1 MFHNDQLAAFWMPF
15 TANRGFKAEPRL
27 LAAAKDM
34 HYTTTDGRVVLDG
47 TAGLWCVNAGHCREP
62 IVAAIREQ
70 AGKMDFGPTFQLGHP
85 LAFDFANRVGELMPA
100 GLDRVFFTNSGSEAV
115 DSALKIALAC
125 HRSRGQGTRTRL
137 IGRERGY
144 HGTGFGGISVGGLV
158 NNRRAFGTL
167 LTGVDHLRH
176 THDVANAFSRGQPA
190 SGADLADDLERIVA
204 LHGSETIAAVIVE
217 PMAGST
223 GVLLPPVGYLER
235 LRESCTRHGIIL
247 IFDEVITAFGRLG
260 TATAAE
266 RFKVVP
272 DMITLAKGLTNAAVP
287 MGAVA
292 VSRAIHDDVVEGAP
306 DGIELFHGYT
316 YSGHPLAAA
325 AGLAT
330 LDLYRDEHLFD
341 RALELEPYWTDA
353 IHSLRGHR
361 HVIDL
366 RTLGLVA
373 GIELEPRSGEPT
385 KRAFELFHDCFDRGL
400 LVRATGDIIALS
412 PPLIVTR
419 SQIDEMVGIIADR
432 LATID

>member
-1 MFHNDQLAAFWMPF
+1 MPF

-27 LAAAKDM
+27 FAAAKDM
-34 HYTTTDGRVVLDG
+34 HYTTTDGRAVLDG

-85 LAFDFANRVGELMPA
+85 LAFEFATRVGEIMPA
-100 GLDRVFFTNSGSEAV
+100 GLDRIFFANSGSEAV

-125 HRSRGQGTRTRL
+125 QRARGQGSRTRL

-158 NNRRAFGTL
+158 NNRRAFGSL

-176 THDVANAFSRGQPA
+176 THDVNQAFSRAQPT
-190 SGADLADDLERIVA
+190 SGAELADDLERIVA

-223 GVLLPPVGYLER
+223 GVLLPPVGYLDR
-235 LRESCTRHGIIL
+235 LREICTRHGIIL

-266 RFKVVP
+266 RLGVIP

-292 VSRAIHDDVVEGAP
+292 VSRTIYDDVVEGASE
-306 DGIELFHGYT
+306 GIELFHGYT

-330 LDLYRDEHLFD
+330 LDLYRDEGLFE
-341 RALELEPYWTDA
+341 RALEFEDYWTDA
-353 IHSLRGHR
+353 IHSLKGAP

-366 RTLGLVA
+366 RTMGLVA
-373 GIELEPRSGEPT
+373 GIELAPRPGAPT
-385 KRAFELFHDCFDRGL
+385 KRATELFQACFDHGL

-412 PPLIVTR
+412 PPLIV
-419 SQIDEMVGIIADR
+419 SKPQIDEMVGIIADR
-432 LATID
+432 LATLS